1 MGSTVHPLS
10 SKMEGPANIEEKDAV
25 NKNKCYNC
33 GKIFRAPAILQRHKN
48 RKTPCLIREIPPGD
62 AGNPNRCIYCNKIF
76 SNKDNLKKHH
86 TVCKIKNG
94 GMDLLVDKVRYE
106 QKIRIL
112 EEQNNAR
119 DEKDKQKDE
128 IIQKLTEKLEEIDA
142 RTKQIVPANVVNNI
156 EVVNTV
162 NITIN
167 HYLKPELKYLF
178 AEKLEDSLFIKIYR
192 ENLVMTPSELVPH
205 IWFNKAHPE
214 NVSVFLVNKQ
224 SGDSLLHNGVV
235 WRLGHRDTICRE
247 LRDRAYAITEGVL
260 SKYLNK
266 QMYVDPRILDNMERN
281 RNDEEV
287 ALIEIAKISKHMLE
301 GRSLIKRPV
310 LA

>member
-1 MGSTVHPLS
+1 
-10 SKMEGPANIEEKDAV
+10 MEVIV
-25 NKNKCYNC
+25 NEPNNVINNRKCYDC
-33 GKIFRAPAILQRHKN
+33 GKLFRTPRDLARHKN
-48 RKTPCLIREIPPGD
+48 RKTPCLIRDIHPD
-62 AGNPNRCIYCNKIF
+62 QLHNPYRCIYCNTVLSSK
-76 SNKDNLKKHH
+76 SNHTKHL
-86 TVCKIKNG
+86 TICKIKNG
-94 GMDLLVDKVRYE
+94 GMDVLVDKVRYE
-106 QKIRIL
+106 QELRIL
-112 EEQNNAR
+112 KEQNMAR
-119 DEKDKQKDE
+119 DEMFQKMAE
-128 IIQKLTEKLEEIDA
+128 RLEVLENQ
-142 RTKQIVPANVVNNI
+142 KQIVQANVVNNI
-156 EVVNTV
+156 EVVNNVNNVNNVNTV

-224 SGDSLLHNGVV
+224 SGESLLHNGDV

-260 SKYLNK
+260 SKYLKK

-281 RNDEEV
+281 RGDEEV
-287 ALIEIAKISKHMLE
+287 ARIEVAKISKHMLE
-301 GRSLIKRPV
+301 GRSLIKRPL